1 MSSQLLRQDLIPI
14 GTGYLIL
21 MAVLAAGL
29 RLLRRGRGG
38 QPDPPDAGRE
48 GSGGATSGG
57 AGSGGATSGGAGP
70 GGAISG
76 GAGPGGAISGGAGPG
91 GATSGGPE
99 PGGAGSGG
107 KAPSRVA
114 RRVRPGWPRFAV
126 QVGGTALGGYLVL
139 LAVDLGYY
147 YGVARVAGQFL
158 DSAVTGT
165 ALLLAVSLP
174 LFAIRS
180 WLAERRQ
187 DQGRR

>member
-14 GTGYLIL
+14 GIGYLIL

-29 RLLRRGRGG
+29 RLLLRGRGD
-38 QPDPPDAGRE
+38 QADPADAE
-48 GSGGATSGG
+48 
-57 AGSGGATSGGAGP
+57 P
-70 GGAISG
+70 GGA
-76 GAGPGGAISGGAGPG
+76 
-91 GATSGGPE
+91 E

-126 QVGGTALGGYLVL
+126 QVGGTVLGGYLVL
-139 LAVDLGYY
+139 LAVDVGYY

>member
-29 RLLRRGRGG
+29 RLLLRGRGD
-38 QPDPPDAGRE
+38 QPDPADAE
-48 GSGGATSGG
+48 
-57 AGSGGATSGGAGP
+57 P
-70 GGAISG
+70 GGA
-76 GAGPGGAISGGAGPG
+76 
-91 GATSGGPE
+91 E

-126 QVGGTALGGYLVL
+126 QVGGTVLGGYLVL
-139 LAVDLGYY
+139 LAVDVGYY

>member
-29 RLLRRGRGG
+29 RLLRRGRGE
-38 QPDPPDAGRE
+38 QPEPTEAGHA
-48 GSGGATSGG
+48 GSSGATSGG
-57 AGSGGATSGGAGP
+57 AGS
-70 GGAISG
+70 
-76 GAGPGGAISGGAGPG
+76 
-91 GATSGGPE
+91 
-99 PGGAGSGG
+99 GGAGSGG

-126 QVGGTALGGYLVL
+126 QVGGTVLGGYLVL
-139 LAVDLGYY
+139 LAVDVGYY
-147 YGVARVAGQFL
+147 YGVAKVAGQFL
-158 DSAVTGT
+158 DSAFTGT

>member
-14 GTGYLIL
+14 GIGYLIL

-29 RLLRRGRGG
+29 RLLLRGRGD
-38 QPDPPDAGRE
+38 QADPADAE
-48 GSGGATSGG
+48 
-57 AGSGGATSGGAGP
+57 P
-70 GGAISG
+70 GGA
-76 GAGPGGAISGGAGPG
+76 
-91 GATSGGPE
+91 E

-126 QVGGTALGGYLVL
+126 QVGGTVLGGYLVL
-139 LAVDLGYY
+139 LAVDIGYY

>member
-14 GTGYLIL
+14 GIGYLIL

-29 RLLRRGRGG
+29 RLLLRGRGD
-38 QPDPPDAGRE
+38 QADPADAE
-48 GSGGATSGG
+48 
-57 AGSGGATSGGAGP
+57 P
-70 GGAISG
+70 GGA
-76 GAGPGGAISGGAGPG
+76 
-91 GATSGGPE
+91 E

-126 QVGGTALGGYLVL
+126 QVGGTVLGGYLVL

-180 WLAERRQ
+180 WLAWRRQ
-187 DQGRR
+187 DQGPR

>member
-29 RLLRRGRGG
+29 RLLRRSAGD
-38 QPDPPDAGRE
+38 QPGAEDPGD
-48 GSGGATSGG
+48 
-57 AGSGGATSGGAGP
+57 
-70 GGAISG
+70 
-76 GAGPGGAISGGAGPG
+76 
-91 GATSGGPE
+91 
-99 PGGAGSGG
+99 AGSGG

-114 RRVRPGWPRFAV
+114 RRVRPGWARFAV
-126 QVGGTALGGYLVL
+126 QIGGTVLGGYLVL
-139 LAVDLGYY
+139 LAVDVGYY

-158 DSAVTGT
+158 DSAFTGT
-165 ALLLAVSLP
+165 ALLVAVSLP

-180 WLAERRQ
+180 WLAWRRQ

>member
-57 AGSGGATSGGAGP
+57 AGSGGAT
-70 GGAISG
+70 SG

-165 ALLLAVSLP
+165 ALLLAMSLP

>member
-29 RLLRRGRGG
+29 RLLRRSAGDQPGAEDRTAEDRGAEDRGG
-38 QPDPPDAGRE
+38 V
-48 GSGGATSGG
+48 
-57 AGSGGATSGGAGP
+57 
-70 GGAISG
+70 
-76 GAGPGGAISGGAGPG
+76 
-91 GATSGGPE
+91 
-99 PGGAGSGG
+99 GSGG

-126 QVGGTALGGYLVL
+126 QIGGTVLGGYLVL

-158 DSAVTGT
+158 DSAFTGT
-165 ALLLAVSLP
+165 ALLVAVSLP

-180 WLAERRQ
+180 WLAWRRQ
-187 DQGRR
+187 DQGPR

>member
-14 GTGYLIL
+14 GIGYLIL

-29 RLLRRGRGG
+29 RLLLRGRGD
-38 QPDPPDAGRE
+38 QADPADAE
-48 GSGGATSGG
+48 
-57 AGSGGATSGGAGP
+57 P
-70 GGAISG
+70 GGAE
-76 GAGPGGAISGGAGPG
+76 PGGA
-91 GATSGGPE
+91 E

-126 QVGGTALGGYLVL
+126 QVGGTVLGGYLVL
-139 LAVDLGYY
+139 LAVDIGYY

>member
-14 GTGYLIL
+14 GIGYLIL

-29 RLLRRGRGG
+29 RLLLRGRGD
-38 QPDPPDAGRE
+38 QADPADAE
-48 GSGGATSGG
+48 
-57 AGSGGATSGGAGP
+57 P
-70 GGAISG
+70 GGAE
-76 GAGPGGAISGGAGPG
+76 PGGA
-91 GATSGGPE
+91 E

-126 QVGGTALGGYLVL
+126 QVGGTVLGGYLVL
-139 LAVDLGYY
+139 LAVDVGYY